1 MLRKPAVAGMFY
13 PDDSEELVKTI
24 EDCFLHSFGPG
35 KIPDIESF
43 EGNDYPVNVMVPHA
57 GFQYS
62 GTIAAHSYCE
72 LAKNG
77 FPEVFII
84 IGPNHTGLGSEVS
97 VFNKGEWITPL
108 GNIQVDE
115 EFADTL
121 ISFSDFASADFAAHM
136 REHSIEVQ
144 LPFLQYFS
152 NDFKIVPVVLGSQTI
167 SAANDLAAAILKA
180 GEKLDK
186 SYCVI
191 ASSYL
196 SHFNTQERANKVDGF
211 VLEDIENMDEFKL
224 LEEIIQ
230 YNITMCGYG
239 PVMTTMILSKMC
251 GKNTS
256 EILAYKTSG
265 DISGDLSSVQ
275 QKLFCLVNI
284 LLFMMNLRL
293 QEQLI
298 KGHMLKLL
306 NQRRINLF

>member
-13 PDDSEELVKTI
+13 PDNPDELVKTI
-24 EDCFLHSFGPG
+24 ENCFTHSFGPG
-35 KIPDIESF
+35 EIPKIKSF
-43 EGNDYPVNVMVPHA
+43 EGSDYPVNVMVPHA

-97 VFNKGEWITPL
+97 VFNEGEWITPL
-108 GNIQVDE
+108 GDVQVDG
-115 EFADTL
+115 EFANTL
-121 ISFSDFASADFAAHM
+121 ISFSDFASADFSAHI
-136 REHSIEVQ
+136 REHCIEVQ

-152 NDFKIVPVVLGSQTI
+152 NDFKIVPIVLGSQTI
-167 SAANDLAAAILKA
+167 ASANDLASAIFKTA
-180 GEKLDK
+180 EKLDK

-191 ASSYL
+191 ASTDL
-196 SHFNTQERANKVDGF
+196 SHFNTQERANKVDNF
-211 VLEDIENMDEFKL
+211 VLEDIEDMDEFKL
-224 LEEIIQ
+224 FEEIIQ

-265 DISGDLSSVQ
+265 DISGDLSSVVGYASGIF
-275 QKLFCLVNI
+275 K
-284 LLFMMNLRL
+284 
-293 QEQLI
+293 
-298 KGHMLKLL
+298 
-306 NQRRINLF
+306 

>member
-121 ISFSDFASADFAAHM
+121 ISFSAFASADFAAHM

-191 ASSYL
+191 ASSDL

-256 EILAYKTSG
+256 EIRAYKTSG
-265 DISGDLSSVQ
+265 DISGDLSSVVGYASGIF
-275 QKLFCLVNI
+275 K
-284 LLFMMNLRL
+284 
-293 QEQLI
+293 
-298 KGHMLKLL
+298 
-306 NQRRINLF
+306 